1 MALSV
6 GELAATAGIAPS
18 AVRYYE
24 KAGLLAEPGRKSG
37 RRAYDADAVRDLAF
51 INDARASGLGV
62 AEIRQLVALVR
73 QGGRAE
79 DYCDDAKAFA
89 RDKLE
94 EIDRQIAQAQRL
106 RAELAAALEVDCSG
120 QERCSVLSG

>member
-24 KAGLLAEPGRKSG
+24 KAGLLAAPGRKSG

-51 INDARASGLGV
+51 INDARASGLGI

-79 DYCDDAKAFA
+79 HYCEEAKQFA
-89 RDKLE
+89 RAKLD

-106 RAELAAALEVDCSG
+106 RAKLASALEADCAG
-120 QERCSVLSG
+120 REHCTVLTR